1 MTTDYLTWRP
11 HPWHGL
17 EPGPQAPEVVHAF
30 IEITPFD
37 TVKYE
42 VDKRTGYLR
51 VDRSQRS
58 SSLPPSL
65 YGFIPQT
72 YAGKRVADLMT
83 QVGRGDHDPLDICV
97 LSERHIARAEVIVNA
112 RVLGGIPMVDGEEA
126 DDKIIAVMSND
137 PLLGHIRELEQLPD
151 VLVERLMHYFST
163 YKQRPNEPSPSIVG
177 DPYGRKHAAAVIEA
191 AIADYRDEF
200 LGG

>member
-72 YAGKRVADLMT
+72 YAGKRVADLMK

>member
-1 MTTDYLTWRP
+1 MTKEHLNWRP

>member
-17 EPGPQAPEVVHAF
+17 EPGPQAPQVVHAF

-177 DPYGRKHAAAVIEA
+177 DPYDRKHAAAVIEA
-191 AIADYRDEF
+191 AIADYREEF
-200 LGG
+200 LAG

>member
-1 MTTDYLTWRP
+1 MTTDHLTWRP

-200 LGG
+200 LAG

>member
-17 EPGPQAPEVVHAF
+17 EPGPQAPSIVHAF

-42 VDKRTGYLR
+42 VDKPTGYLR

-72 YAGKRVADLMT
+72 YAGKRVAALMP
-83 QVGRGDHDPLDICV
+83 QVSRGDLDPLDICV

-112 RVLGGIPMVDGEEA
+112 RVLGGIPMVDSGEA

-177 DPYGRKHAAAVIEA
+177 DPYGRQHAEMVIEA
-191 AIADYRDEF
+191 AIADYQDEF
-200 LGG
+200 NTA